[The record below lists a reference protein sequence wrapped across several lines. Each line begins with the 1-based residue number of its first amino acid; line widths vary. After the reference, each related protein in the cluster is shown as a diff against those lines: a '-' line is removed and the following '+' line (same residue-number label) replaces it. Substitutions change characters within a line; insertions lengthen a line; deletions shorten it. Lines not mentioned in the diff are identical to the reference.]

1 MANLG
6 QIYDAEQMP
15 ESTDFTPLP
24 DGWYQA
30 KVVSSEVKPTKAAL
44 EAMEAGARDTSAK
57 DDKYLNLQYEIL
69 GPTYQGRMVFG
80 MINLDNKNDTAQRI
94 GRAALTQ
101 LIFSAG
107 LRNVSDDDQLI
118 GAVCEIKLG
127 LDKAKDG
134 YEAKNVIK
142 AFRAIEGSKRPAVTG
157 PGKPF
162 GKPATPAKAP
172 AQATAPKGKTWM
184 SK

>member
-30 KVVSSEVKPTKAAL
+30 KVVKSDLNDTKD
-44 EAMEAGARDTSAK
+44 GSG
-57 DDKYLNLQYEIL
+57 KYINNQFEIL
-69 GPTYQGRMVFG
+69 GPSYQGRMVFG
-80 MINLDNKNDTAQRI
+80 MINIVNGGPKKDTVESI
-94 GRAALTQ
+94 GQGQLRALMLAGGLTRV
-101 LIFSAG
+101 G
-107 LRNVSDDDQLI
+107 DTDQLVGI
-118 GAVCEIKLG
+118 ECEIKLG
-127 LDKAKDG
+127 LDKAQNG

-172 AQATAPKGKTWM
+172 AQATAPKGKPWM